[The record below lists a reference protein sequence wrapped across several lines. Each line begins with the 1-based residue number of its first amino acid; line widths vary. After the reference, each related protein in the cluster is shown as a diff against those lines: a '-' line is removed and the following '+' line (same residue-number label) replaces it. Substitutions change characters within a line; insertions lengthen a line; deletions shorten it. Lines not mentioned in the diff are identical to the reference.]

1 MPVHAPLKWI
11 NPAKAS
17 SAYRVA
23 NLPVILGKPAATLFG
38 ISPPYSG
45 NNKGGDITA
54 RLSAGLPNIT
64 GATFNAYAASDG
76 DSGALYNTNIVD
88 NPKYINVVTS
98 GDQSQRFINFN
109 AQRSNSI
116 YGNSNTVQP
125 PAICLIP
132 QIRY

>member
-1 MPVHAPLKWI
+1 MQAE
-11 NPAKAS
+11 
-17 SAYRVA
+17 
-23 NLPVILGKPAATLFG
+23 
-38 ISPPYSG
+38 
-45 NNKGGDITA
+45 KGGDITA

-64 GATFNAYAASDG
+64 GTTFNAYAASDG
-76 DSGALYNTNIVD
+76 DSGALFNTNIVD

-98 GDQSQRFINFN
+98 GDQSQRFINFD